1 MHPAVSPKS
10 STGSSDAIPVSASL
24 LGEKQVEAL
33 SEFFENLRRSRLM
46 RSQAFQTMR
55 SRVMTEGQMTAREF
69 AESLVE
75 SGILTRWQADR
86 LLVGKA
92 GFQLGKYRLIDRIG
106 AGGMAVVLKAQQKDL
121 NRTVAIKILARTLL
135 KRDDAMKRFFREIH
149 AASVLEH
156 PNIVRALDSNCIDGV
171 PFLVMEYVE
180 GRDLHSIVSQRGPL
194 SIAWA
199 CEFVRQ
205 AALGLQHAYERD
217 IIHRDIKPAN
227 LLVTRRSPADPLTVK
242 ILDFGLAKFA
252 SDTPDTGS
260 ITAAHQIFGT
270 VDFISPEQARSARS
284 ADIRS
289 DIFSL
294 GCTFYY
300 MLSGRP
306 PFPGETAMEK
316 LTARIADG
324 PISIRSLRS
333 DVPPEV
339 EAVLLRMLAR
349 DPAAR
354 FQTPSEVAQALE
366 PLAAAIDAAADT
378 PLSRRPNDERTP
390 LPAATHESELAL
402 EKFLAHLAREQT
414 NLPESGDAIPVP
426 APHQS
431 RRTTFIALAVIGIV
445 FFLGILLFA
454 PPLGLRDRLRAQES
468 ESEQPEP
475 AVGSEPTEEPAPA
488 PSNAGAETWPGESHD
503 LLVAWHSGLE
513 KRLTGHPF
521 ATGWGLELGTDTRFG
536 PKGELRLQKGNA
548 VVHGPEPLV
557 REECRRTN
565 EFALEL
571 QITPA
576 TIQGAGR
583 RRIVTLSAGNRVLF
597 VLGQQKDQ
605 LLARV
610 ETDLS
615 GQGRGS
621 FDVELCRLTANV
633 PRHVLVC
640 YRDGQLLC
648 YANGEKISE
657 RDDVRGKLSGWNE
670 PKITLGDNSQSR
682 PWKGTIERFALF
694 NQFFTLE
701 DARARYL
708 MSERLSADTDRNAA
722 R

>member
-1 MHPAVSPKS
+1 
-10 STGSSDAIPVSASL
+10 
-24 LGEKQVEAL
+24 
-33 SEFFENLRRSRLM
+33 M
-46 RSQAFQTMR
+46 RSLAFQSMR
-55 SRVMTEGQMTAREF
+55 SRVMAEGQMTAREF

-135 KRDDAMKRFFREIH
+135 KREDAMKRFFREIH

-156 PNIVRALDSNCIDGV
+156 PNIVRALDSDCIDGI

-194 SIAWA
+194 SIAWS
-199 CEFVRQ
+199 CEFARQ
-205 AALGLQHAYERD
+205 AALGLQHAFERD
-217 IIHRDIKPAN
+217 VIHRDIKPAN

-300 MLSGRP
+300 MLTGRP

-324 PISIRSLRS
+324 PIPLRSLRS
-333 DVPPEV
+333 DVPPEL
-339 EAVLLRMLAR
+339 EEVLLKMLAR
-349 DPAAR
+349 DPVER
-354 FQTPSEVAQALE
+354 FQTPVEVALALE
-366 PLAAAIDAAADT
+366 PFAAAIDGAAET
-378 PLSRRPNDERTP
+378 PLTRRPHDERTA
-390 LPAATHESELAL
+390 LPATTHESELAL
-402 EKFLAHLAREQT
+402 EKFLAHLAREQAH
-414 NLPESGDAIPVP
+414 LPESGDAIPVP
-426 APHQS
+426 APHKS
-431 RRTTFIALAVIGIV
+431 RRSTFVALAVIGLM

-454 PPLGLRDRLRAQES
+454 PPVGLRDRLRAQET
-468 ESEQPEP
+468 EGETEAP
-475 AVGSEPTEEPAPA
+475 AVDSDQTKDGVASLPAA
-488 PSNAGAETWPGESHD
+488 SLEVWPGESHD
-503 LLVAWHSGLE
+503 LLVAWHSGLD
-513 KRLTGHPF
+513 KKLTGHPF
-521 ATGWGLELGTDTRFG
+521 ATGWGLELGSDTRVG
-536 PKGELRLQKGNA
+536 QKGELRFQKGNA
-548 VVHGPEPLV
+548 VVHGPEHLV
-557 REECRRTN
+557 RDECRRTS

-571 QITPA
+571 RFTPSTTQA
-576 TIQGAGR
+576 AGR
-583 RRIVTLSAGNRVLF
+583 RRIVTLSAGNRMLF

-610 ETDLS
+610 ETDLA
-615 GQGRGS
+615 GHGRGS
-621 FDVELCRLTANV
+621 FDVELFRLTSDA
-633 PRHVLVC
+633 PRHLLIC

-657 RDDVRGKLSGWNE
+657 RDDVRGRLSGWNE
-670 PKITLGDNSQSR
+670 PKITLGDDSQSR

-701 DARARYL
+701 EARARYL
-708 MSERLSADTDRNAA
+708 MSERLPVDLAKDAAA

>member
-1 MHPAVSPKS
+1 
-10 STGSSDAIPVSASL
+10 
-24 LGEKQVEAL
+24 
-33 SEFFENLRRSRLM
+33 M
-46 RSQAFQTMR
+46 RSLAFQSMR
-55 SRVMTEGQMTAREF
+55 SRVLAEGQMTAREF

-135 KRDDAMKRFFREIH
+135 KREEAMKRFFREIQ

-156 PNIVRALDSNCIDGV
+156 PNIVRAVDSDCIDGI

-194 SIAWA
+194 SIAWS
-199 CEFVRQ
+199 CEFARQ
-205 AALGLQHAYERD
+205 AALGLQHAFERD
-217 IIHRDIKPAN
+217 VIHRDIKPAN

-300 MLSGRP
+300 MLTGRP
-306 PFPGETAMEK
+306 PYPGETAMEK

-324 PISIRSLRS
+324 PISVRSLRS
-333 DVPPEV
+333 DISPEL
-339 EAVLLRMLAR
+339 EDVLLKMLAR
-349 DPAAR
+349 DPAER
-354 FQTPSEVAQALE
+354 FQTPAEVALALE
-366 PLAAAIDAAADT
+366 PFAAAIDGAAET
-378 PLSRRPNDERTP
+378 PLTRRPHDERST
-390 LPAATHESELAL
+390 LAAATHESELAL
-402 EKFLAHLAREQT
+402 EKFLAHLAREQAH
-414 NLPESGDAIPVP
+414 LPESGDAIPVP
-426 APHQS
+426 APHKS
-431 RRTTFIALAVIGIV
+431 RRSTFIALTVIVIM

-454 PPLGLRDRLRAQES
+454 PPVGLRDRLRAQETDS
-468 ESEQPEP
+468 ETEAPAVDSEP
-475 AVGSEPTEEPAPA
+475 AKDGVASLPAA
-488 PSNAGAETWPGESHD
+488 SLEVWPGESHD

-513 KRLTGHPF
+513 KKLTGHPF
-521 ATGWGLELGTDTRFG
+521 ATGWGLELGSDTRFG
-536 PKGELRLQKGNA
+536 QKGELQFQKGNA
-548 VVHGPEPLV
+548 VVHGPEQLV
-557 REECRRTN
+557 RDECRRTS
-565 EFALEL
+565 ELALEL
-571 QITPA
+571 QFTPSTTQA
-576 TIQGAGR
+576 AGR

-597 VLGQQKDQ
+597 VLGQQKEQ

-610 ETDLS
+610 ETDHA

-621 FDVELCRLTANV
+621 FDVELFRLTSDA
-633 PRHVLVC
+633 PRHVLIC

-657 RDDVRGKLSGWNE
+657 RDDVRGRLSGWNE
-670 PKITLGDNSQSR
+670 PKITLGDDSQSR

-701 DARARYL
+701 EARARYL
-708 MSERLSADTDRNAA
+708 MSERLSADIAKDAAA